1 MELGMIGLGRMGASM
16 VRRLLRAG
24 FRCVVYDLHSEAVAA
39 LVKEGAIGAATL
51 EDFAGKL
58 STPRTVWLM
67 VPAAVVDPT
76 LSDLIPH
83 LEAGDAVIAKRTA
96 LGDSALSP
104 LERLIYCVWV
114 ADYGMRNAGDLET
127 ACDLYPDFQREAA
140 HLAGELGLGFTH
152 GTFSLPTVA
161 MRCGFLPR

>member
-1 MELGMIGLGRMGASM
+1 MG
-16 VRRLLRAG
+16 
-24 FRCVVYDLHSEAVAA
+24 
-39 LVKEGAIGAATL
+39 
-51 EDFAGKL
+51 
-58 STPRTVWLM
+58 TPTNNETW
-67 VPAAVVDPT
+67 
-76 LSDLIPH
+76 II
-83 LEAGDAVIAKRTA
+83 EAGDAVIAKRTA
-96 LGDSALSP
+96 LGNSALSP

-161 MRCGFLPR
+161 IQAEYFERFDRICDEIKNG